1 MLLPSLSA
9 GAEMTF
15 SLRKIHFAQSQDLRT
30 HLPSLTTIFTKFPK

>member
-15 SLRKIHFAQSQDLRT
+15 SLRKIHFAQNQDLRT
-30 HLPSLTTIFTKFPK
+30 HLCLEETVLPRQV

>member
-15 SLRKIHFAQSQDLRT
+15 SLRKIHFAQSQDLRN
-30 HLPSLTTIFTKFPK
+30 HLCLEETVLPRQV